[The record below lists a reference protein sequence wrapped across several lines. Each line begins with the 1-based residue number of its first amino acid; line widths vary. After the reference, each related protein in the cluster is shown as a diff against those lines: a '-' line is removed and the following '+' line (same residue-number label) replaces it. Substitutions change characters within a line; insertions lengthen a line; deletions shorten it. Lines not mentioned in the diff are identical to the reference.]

1 MTPPQSIISAY
12 LPPPPNFYLSPPP
25 QRTYTPPS
33 PEALTGVSSAVAAP
47 QASSVQPVPAQ
58 PPVSTSAGSQV
69 SEFVAFNGRRLPAL
83 KAAESSQVRDLSLFG
98 RQPTISPATDPLR
111 SAGMPPTGPVYEM
124 SELGVVECFYSQSW
138 RRRLQVIDPLREPM
152 PRALPSLF
160 RLRNRPQLQVINTS
174 GEPRVW
180 SLSLVNPEI
189 PELHSSE
196 FQFIEEPVRRY
207 PPPVPRSGGL
217 AMTTTIVGGK
227 IVEILDFT
235 RIAGEDVPETRGLA
249 TRRPIGVAA
258 STLNNV
264 GSSVFESR
272 DASPSEVTRR
282 GIPIPRVNP
291 YAFSMSRFATGAGV
305 NLASVALGQGLV
317 LGYEYYTGAP
327 ASFGERFVIGSIPTA
342 LLTGISVARGASL
355 SSSLIHI
362 PVGLLSVMPMDFG
375 FMAAE
380 HLLGMDT
387 GSSAAVWTRILL
399 TTAFSALTPYATII
413 GGASVISTGT
423 LTAGGIG
430 LSFLSGLGIGA
441 AAIASVAVVVGLNYG
456 IGWLVNQRINSLTG
470 REQGNW
476 MGNDG
481 TLTDILV
488 AAAINYR

>member
-33 PEALTGVSSAVAAP
+33 PEAFARYYPPPPSQIVYDVPPSSEGLIVGNSAVSQGNSQPAP
-47 QASSVQPVPAQ
+47 VTPKNSEYQYRSRTPLIQP
-58 PPVSTSAGSQV
+58 SQIF
-69 SEFVAFNGRRLPAL
+69 E
-83 KAAESSQVRDLSLFG
+83 
-98 RQPTISPATDPLR
+98 
-111 SAGMPPTGPVYEM
+111 MP
-124 SELGVVECFYSQSW
+124 ELGVLEYFDGSDPIRNRPQ
-138 RRRLQVIDPLREPM
+138 LQVIDPLREPM
-152 PRALPSLF
+152 ARALPSLF

-217 AMTTTIVGGK
+217 AMATTIVGGK

-456 IGWLVNQRINSLTG
+456 IGWLVNQSINSLTG